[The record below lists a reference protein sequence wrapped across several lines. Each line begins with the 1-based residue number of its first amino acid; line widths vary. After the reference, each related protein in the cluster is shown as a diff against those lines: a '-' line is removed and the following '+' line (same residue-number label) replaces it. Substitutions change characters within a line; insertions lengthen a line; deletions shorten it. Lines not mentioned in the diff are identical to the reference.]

1 MSPSPQTCTTPAGRP
16 SRMASAA
23 VAFSSLVVLMFVMGC
38 GPGGP
43 KTVPVSGS
51 VTFAG
56 RPVDS
61 GEIAFRS
68 ADGVTASWAGPIVAG
83 RYAIRSTVGPKRVE
97 IIAVRPKPGA
107 KPKASG
113 EGVINEMYIPPRYNL
128 ESELTAEVTPS
139 GPNEFDFKLE

>member
-1 MSPSPQTCTTPAGRP
+1 MTSRTPTPTRGQHAGRR
-16 SRMASAA
+16 SWTTSLLGCLVAMA
-23 VAFSSLVVLMFVMGC
+23 GC

-43 KTVPVSGS
+43 RTVPVSGS

-56 RPVDS
+56 QPVAS

-68 ADGVTASWAGPIVAG
+68 ADGATASWAGPIVAG
-83 RYAIRSTVGPKRVE
+83 RYAIKSTIGPKRVE

-107 KPKASG
+107 KPKPSG
-113 EGVINEMYIPPRYNL
+113 EGVPNEMFVPARYNL
-128 ESELTAEVTPS
+128 ESELKADVTAS

>member
-1 MSPSPQTCTTPAGRP
+1 MISRMRAKTMPQTSAWTACAAPLLCCL
-16 SRMASAA
+16 AA
-23 VAFSSLVVLMFVMGC
+23 VLGC

-56 RPVDS
+56 QPVTD

-68 ADGVTASWAGPIVAG
+68 ADGATASWAGPIVAG
-83 RYAIRSTVGPKRVE
+83 RYAIKSTIGPKRVE

-113 EGVINEMYIPPRYNL
+113 EGVINEMYIPNRYNL
-128 ESELTAEVTPS
+128 ESELKADVTAS

>member
-1 MSPSPQTCTTPAGRP
+1 MI
-16 SRMASAA
+16 SRMAADTLHRPPGWTAFAA
-23 VAFSSLVVLMFVMGC
+23 PLLCCLAALSGC

-56 RPVDS
+56 QPVAD

-68 ADGVTASWAGPIVAG
+68 ADGATASWAGRIVAG

-113 EGVINEMYIPPRYNL
+113 EGVINEMYIPDRYNL
-128 ESELTAEVTPS
+128 ESELRAEVTTT
-139 GPNEFDFKLE
+139 GPNEFDFTLK

>member
-1 MSPSPQTCTTPAGRP
+1 MI
-16 SRMASAA
+16 SRMRAKTMPRTSAWMACAAPLLCCLAA
-23 VAFSSLVVLMFVMGC
+23 VSGC

-56 RPVDS
+56 EPVAD

-68 ADGVTASWAGPIVAG
+68 ADGTTASWAGRIVAG

-113 EGVINEMYIPPRYNL
+113 EGVINEMYIPDRYNL
-128 ESELTAEVTPS
+128 ESELRAEVTTA
-139 GPNEFDFKLE
+139 GPNEFDFTLE

>member
-1 MSPSPQTCTTPAGRP
+1 MI
-16 SRMASAA
+16 SRMAADTLHRPPGWTAFAA
-23 VAFSSLVVLMFVMGC
+23 PLLCCLAALSGC

-56 RPVDS
+56 QPVAD

-68 ADGVTASWAGPIVAG
+68 ADGATASWAGRIVAG

-113 EGVINEMYIPPRYNL
+113 EGVINEMYIPDRYNL
-128 ESELTAEVTPS
+128 ESELRAEVTAA
-139 GPNEFDFKLE
+139 GPNEFNFTLK

>member
-1 MSPSPQTCTTPAGRP
+1 MI
-16 SRMASAA
+16 SRMAAETISRRSVLKIFAA
-23 VAFSSLVVLMFVMGC
+23 PLLCCLAALSGC

-56 RPVDS
+56 QPVAD

-68 ADGVTASWAGPIVAG
+68 ADGATASWAGRIVAG
-83 RYAIRSTVGPKRVE
+83 RYEIRSTVGPKRVE

-113 EGVINEMYIPPRYNL
+113 EGVINEMYIPDRYNL
-128 ESELTAEVTPS
+128 ESELRAEVTTA
-139 GPNEFDFKLE
+139 GPNEFDFTLK

>member
-1 MSPSPQTCTTPAGRP
+1 MISRMLANTMPPP
-16 SRMASAA
+16 SRSTAFAA
-23 VAFSSLVVLMFVMGC
+23 PLLCCLAALSGC

-43 KTVPVSGS
+43 KTVPVSGT

-56 RPVDS
+56 QPVAD

-68 ADGVTASWAGPIVAG
+68 ADGATASWAGRIVAG

-113 EGVINEMYIPPRYNL
+113 EGVINEMYIPDRYNL
-128 ESELTAEVTPS
+128 ESELRAEVTAA
-139 GPNEFDFKLE
+139 GPNEFNFTLK

>member
-1 MSPSPQTCTTPAGRP
+1 MI
-16 SRMASAA
+16 SRMAADTLPRPPGWTAFAA
-23 VAFSSLVVLMFVMGC
+23 PLLCCLAALSGC

-56 RPVDS
+56 QPVAD

-68 ADGVTASWAGPIVAG
+68 ADGATASWAGRIVAG

-113 EGVINEMYIPPRYNL
+113 EGVINEMYIPDRYNL
-128 ESELTAEVTPS
+128 ESELRAEVTAA
-139 GPNEFDFKLE
+139 GPNALHFTLK

>member
-1 MSPSPQTCTTPAGRP
+1 MIQRPLSSDHTLLAGSHP
-16 SRMASAA
+16 WAA
-23 VAFSSLVVLMFVMGC
+23 PLLCCLAALAGC

-56 RPVDS
+56 QPVAD

-68 ADGVTASWAGPIVAG
+68 ADGATASWAGRIVAG

-113 EGVINEMYIPPRYNL
+113 EGVINEMYIPDRFNL
-128 ESELTAEVTPS
+128 ESELKADVTAA

>member
-1 MSPSPQTCTTPAGRP
+1 MI
-16 SRMASAA
+16 SRMAADTLHRPPGWTAFAAPLLCCLAA
-23 VAFSSLVVLMFVMGC
+23 VSGC

-56 RPVDS
+56 QPVAD

-68 ADGVTASWAGPIVAG
+68 ADGATASWAGRIVAG

-113 EGVINEMYIPPRYNL
+113 EGVINEMYIPDRYNL
-128 ESELTAEVTPS
+128 ESELRAEVTTT
-139 GPNEFDFKLE
+139 GPNEFDFTLK

>member
-1 MSPSPQTCTTPAGRP
+1 MI
-16 SRMASAA
+16 SRMAAETLPRPPAWTAFAA
-23 VAFSSLVVLMFVMGC
+23 PLLCCLAALSGC

-43 KTVPVSGS
+43 KTVPVSGT

-56 RPVDS
+56 QPVAD

-68 ADGVTASWAGPIVAG
+68 ADGATASWAGRIVAG

-113 EGVINEMYIPPRYNL
+113 EGVINEMYIPDRYNL
-128 ESELTAEVTPS
+128 ESELRAEVTTT
-139 GPNEFDFKLE
+139 GPNEFDFTLK